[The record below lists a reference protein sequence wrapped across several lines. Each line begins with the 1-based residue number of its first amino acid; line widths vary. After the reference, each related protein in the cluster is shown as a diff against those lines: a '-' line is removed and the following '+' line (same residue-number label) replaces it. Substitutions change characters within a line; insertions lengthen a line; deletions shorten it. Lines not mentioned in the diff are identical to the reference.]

1 LILNTVHL
9 TGYLIYNYQLRGPV
23 ASVVNTNSRFIQA
36 RLIMMDACLVALHQ
50 RL

>member
-9 TGYLIYNYQLRGPV
+9 ASYLIYNYQLWGPV
-23 ASVVNTNSRFIQA
+23 ASVVNTNSKFRQA
-36 RLIMMDACLVALHQ
+36 RLIMMDACLVALHR